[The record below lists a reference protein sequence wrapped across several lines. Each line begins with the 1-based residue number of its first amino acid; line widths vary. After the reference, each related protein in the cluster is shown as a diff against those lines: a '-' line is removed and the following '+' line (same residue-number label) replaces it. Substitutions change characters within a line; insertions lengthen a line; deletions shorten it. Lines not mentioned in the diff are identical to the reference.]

1 MSRDIVL
8 VNVNYLKPHEEISQ
22 LRFREVRDQ
31 LLKTRY
37 LRNPVVADKSTLV
50 VLDGHHR
57 LAALKNIR
65 ITRIPV
71 FLVNYSS
78 EQVRVYSRR
87 PAIQLTNLKQMVIRR
102 GLTGNLFPYK
112 TTRHLIKNRQRN
124 INFKLKTKI
133 KE

>member
-1 MSRDIVL
+1 MSSNIVL
-8 VNVNYLKPHEEISQ
+8 VKANYLKPHEEISK
-22 LRFREVRDQ
+22 LRLRRVKDQ

-57 LAALKNIR
+57 LAALKDMG

-71 FLVNYSS
+71 FLINYHSK
-78 EQVRVYSRR
+78 QVRVYSRK
-87 PAIQLTNLKQMVIRR
+87 PAIQLTNLKQVVIRR
-102 GLTGNLFPYK
+102 GLTGNLFPCK
-112 TTRHLIKNRQRN
+112 TTKHLIKNRQRN
-124 INFKLKTKI
+124 INFKLKTKT